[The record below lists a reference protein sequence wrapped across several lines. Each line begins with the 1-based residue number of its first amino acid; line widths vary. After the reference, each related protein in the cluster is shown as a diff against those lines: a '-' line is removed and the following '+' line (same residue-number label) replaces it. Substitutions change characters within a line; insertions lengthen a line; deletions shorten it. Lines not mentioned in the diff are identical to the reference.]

1 MNPIKYFKALS
12 DETRLRLLNLLVHH
26 ELSVNEITE
35 ILNMGQS
42 RISRHLKILTDCG
55 LLVSRRDGLWVF
67 YSASKEG
74 PGREFTLSISG
85 FLKNDYD
92 LKIDLSRMEWIIEE
106 RRKEK
111 KEFFDSIADRWDKMK
126 KEILGNLDITAEILS
141 RIENRESAV
150 DLGCGTGELLL
161 ELSRKADKV
170 IGIDQ
175 SPKMLEEVK
184 TRFNKNGN
192 NLDLRIGTIEQLPVK
207 DEETDLAVL
216 NMVLHHLTSPFNGIA
231 ETNRILKY
239 NSPLIIVDLEKHSN
253 EEMRTLYGHRWLGFS
268 KLEIESWLKKA
279 GFTIKE
285 TAEYS
290 VNRNMK
296 VCLYSAVK
304 EKNISNLNQI
314 NIKEIYNEHA
324 DEERSYGA

>member
-1 MNPIKYFKALS
+1 MKTVKYFKALS

-26 ELSVNEITE
+26 ELSVNEITD

-42 RISRHLKILTDCG
+42 RISRHLKILSDCG
-55 LLVSRRDGLWVF
+55 LLVYRRDGLWVF
-67 YSASKEG
+67 YSATKEG
-74 PGREFTLSISG
+74 PGREFIISISG
-85 FLKNDYD
+85 LLKNDFD
-92 LKIDLSRMEWIIEE
+92 LKIDLSRMKWIIEE

-111 KEFFDSIADRWDKMK
+111 KEFFDSIANRWDRMK
-126 KEILGNLDITAEILS
+126 REILGDLDIPAEILS
-141 RIENRESAV
+141 RTGNRGSVA

-161 ELSRKADKV
+161 ELSEKADKL

-184 TRFNKNGN
+184 TRFCENGN
-192 NLDLRIGTIEQLPVK
+192 NLDLRIGTIEQLPAK
-207 DEETDLAVL
+207 DEEADFVVL

-231 ETNRILKY
+231 EANRILKY
-239 NSPLIIVDLEKHSN
+239 NSPLIIVDLEKHNN
-253 EEMRTLYGHRWLGFS
+253 EEMRNLYGHRWLGFS
-268 KLEIESWLKKA
+268 KSEIGNWLKKA
-279 GFTIKE
+279 GFTIRE

-290 VNRNMK
+290 VNLNMK
-296 VCLYSAVK
+296 VCLYYAFK

-324 DEERSYGA
+324 DEKRSYRA

>member
-1 MNPIKYFKALS
+1 METVKYFKALS

-26 ELSVNEITE
+26 ELSVNEITDA
-35 ILNMGQS
+35 LNMGQS
-42 RISRHLKILTDCG
+42 RISRHLKILTDCN
-55 LLVSRRDGLWVF
+55 LLVYRRDGLWAF

-74 PGREFTLSISG
+74 PGREFIISISG
-85 FLKNDYD
+85 FLENDYD
-92 LKIDLSRMEWIIEE
+92 LKIDLSRMEWIIEDK
-106 RRKEK
+106 RKEK
-111 KEFFDSIADRWDKMK
+111 KKFFDSIANRWDRMK
-126 KEILGNLDITAEILS
+126 KEIMGDLDITPEILS
-141 RIENRESAV
+141 RIEKRESAA

-161 ELSRKADKV
+161 ELSRKANKV
-170 IGIDQ
+170 IGIDH

-184 TRFNKNGN
+184 TRSSEKGN

-216 NMVLHHLTSPFNGIA
+216 NMVLHHLDSPFNGIA
-231 ETNRILKY
+231 EANRILKY

-253 EEMRTLYGHRWLGFS
+253 EDMRSLYGHRWLGFS
-268 KLEIESWLKKA
+268 KPEIENWLKNA

-285 TAEYS
+285 TEEYR
-290 VNRNMK
+290 VNLNMK
-296 VCLYSAVK
+296 VCLYYAVK

-324 DEERSYGA
+324 DEERSY

>member
-1 MNPIKYFKALS
+1 MGITKYFKALS
-12 DETRLRLLNLLVHH
+12 DDTRLRLLNLLVNH
-26 ELSVNEITE
+26 ELSVNEITD

-74 PGREFTLSISG
+74 PGREFIISISG

-92 LKIDLSRMEWIIEE
+92 LKIDLSRMEWIIED
-106 RRKEK
+106 RLK
-111 KEFFDSIADRWDKMK
+111 KKKKFFDSIANRWDRMK
-126 KEILGNLDITAEILS
+126 KEILGDLDITSEILS
-141 RIENRESAV
+141 RIENIESVV

-161 ELSRKADKV
+161 ELSHRAEKV

-184 TRFNKNGN
+184 TRFSENGN

-207 DEETDLAVL
+207 DEEADLVVL
-216 NMVLHHLTSPFNGIA
+216 NMVLHHLTSPFNGLA
-231 ETNRILKY
+231 EANRILKY
-239 NSPLIIVDLEKHSN
+239 NSQLIVIDLEKHKN
-253 EEMRTLYGHRWLGFS
+253 EEMRSSYGHRWLGFPQP
-268 KLEIESWLKKA
+268 EIKNWLKKA

-285 TAEYS
+285 TAEYR
-290 VNRNMK
+290 VNLDMK
-296 VCLYSAVK
+296 VCLYLAVK
-304 EKNISNLNQI
+304 EKNVSNLNQI

-324 DEERSYGA
+324 DEERSYRA